1 MRDIN
6 NETTQRTE
14 LRGKCAL
21 TKAIISAIGDG
32 DLRKTSVKETSRAW
46 VSTKVEWEESLVT
59 AGPEPLNWSVP
70 YVKTDVSCPCT
81 DDCFNQISTALV
93 VGYLCMYNS
102 VVTAI

>member
-32 DLRKTSVKETSRAW
+32 DLRKTSVKETSRA
-46 VSTKVEWEESLVT
+46 
-59 AGPEPLNWSVP
+59 
-70 YVKTDVSCPCT
+70 
-81 DDCFNQISTALV
+81 
-93 VGYLCMYNS
+93 
-102 VVTAI
+102 